1 MINAIFYIW
10 NWYMYLILSKL
21 FLKPNTFFKVCNY
34 NTKFRW
40 GWAYEKW
47 GGT

>member
-21 FLKPNTFFKVCNY
+21 FLKPNTFKLNNKYIKLVSF
-34 NTKFRW
+34 
-40 GWAYEKW
+40 
-47 GGT
+47 